1 MSNVVDMINRRIG
14 KLVVSK
20 RAGTLYNQ
28 ASWLCVCDCGKAVEY
43 SGADLRSEKVISCG
57 CEKVVLHGDPIN
69 RVIHAYVTGASGR
82 GLSFN
87 LSRIVFEDLI
97 ANVCHY
103 CGRKPEQTIK
113 VGAKFDRIHPT
124 FRYNGI
130 DRVDNYRGYEPDNVV
145 TCCKRCNRA
154 KDTMSQ
160 KQFLELID
168 AIYKRRIEPK

>member
-97 ANVCHY
+97 AMFVIIVGGNRSRRLKL
-103 CGRKPEQTIK
+103 GRNLTEYIPPFATTVLIEWITIA
-113 VGAKFDRIHPT
+113 GMNPIT
-124 FRYNGI
+124 
-130 DRVDNYRGYEPDNVV
+130 
-145 TCCKRCNRA
+145 
-154 KDTMSQ
+154 
-160 KQFLELID
+160 
-168 AIYKRRIEPK
+168 